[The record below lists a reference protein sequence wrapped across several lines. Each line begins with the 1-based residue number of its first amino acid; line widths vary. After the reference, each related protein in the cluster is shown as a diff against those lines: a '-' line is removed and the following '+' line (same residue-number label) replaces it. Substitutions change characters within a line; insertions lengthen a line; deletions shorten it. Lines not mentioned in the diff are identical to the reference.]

1 MLKKNTNENSNIIE
15 KKEKIKST
23 KQNTKI
29 KSIFS
34 NFKIKSKITVIII
47 VGIILSILISIFLIG
62 LYINNLKYK
71 IYKKYE
77 VNIVNYGFDKSYNN
91 GKANT
96 NENVTKSEAIKMVIV
111 SILNINDISGI
122 QNAPSEEYSNA
133 IWVEFAQKKEIITK
147 DEINKDKA
155 NEKASY
161 ADVIRYFANA
171 KIKLLGKNL
180 DTETSPDLKDFESYK
195 PDEKSAI
202 LDALYNGIIKE
213 KTDKLNAYNKV
224 FKGQVN
230 EILKNYVEKYNT
242 ITPEGEKLNVD
253 PEKIPSNVNDYTFTL
268 ATVDKEV
275 YEKPYIIDVKE
286 NFKTPKNT
294 YIEKKELFLQT
305 VERVEFYYNTLLNI
319 DYTNINPE
327 QFGKS
332 MEEYVINGISSN
344 EIDNYMNYIKI
355 NKIRIEGN
363 AKAQAPILYFD
374 GKCYRMRIKLEFK
387 VLYSDTKENLLF
399 GDLEYKK
406 YSPYK
411 KVIYNNESNVIYIDT
426 ALESNKLSK
435 SLYIVEKPIYKM
447 MIDKLDP
454 GMNLVD
460 VGE

>member
-1 MLKKNTNENSNIIE
+1 MLKNNINT
-15 KKEKIKST
+15 KEKQKEKQKEKEKQKKIDIKLL
-23 KQNTKI
+23 I
-29 KSIFS
+29 S
-34 NFKIKSKITVIII
+34 NFKIKSKISIIII
-47 VGIILSILISIFLIG
+47 VGIIVTILALIFSVI
-62 LYINNLKYK
+62 LYFDFLKYK
-71 IYKKYE
+71 PYKKYE
-77 VNIVNYGFDKSYNN
+77 INIKTYGFDKIYDN
-91 GKANT
+91 GKAKT
-96 NENVTKSEAIKMVIV
+96 SESVTKSEAIKMVIA
-111 SILNINDISGI
+111 STLNINDISGI

-147 DEINKDKA
+147 DEINKEKA

-180 DTETSPDLKDFESYK
+180 DTETVSNLKDFEKYK

-202 LDALYNGIIKE
+202 SDSIYNGIIKE

-230 EILKNYVEKYNT
+230 EIVKNYVEKYNT
-242 ITPEGEKLNVD
+242 ITPNGEKLNVD
-253 PEKIPSNVNDYTFTL
+253 PAKIPSNVNEYTFTL

-286 NFKTPKNT
+286 NFKNPKNT
-294 YIEKKELFLQT
+294 YIEKKDLFLQI

-332 MEEYVINGISSN
+332 MEEYAINGISSN
-344 EIDNYMNYIKI
+344 EVDNYMNYIKT

-363 AKAQAPILYFD
+363 AKAQAPIIYFD
-374 GKCYRMRIKLEFK
+374 GTYYRMRVKLEFK

-426 ALESNKLSK
+426 ALESNKLSN